1 MKKIAFI
8 IQHLTN
14 GGAERTISNLS
25 MLLNGTYDLYLIVFD
40 GEAITYPYDAT
51 LLDLKLPPQKG
62 FVRKIINSL
71 RRIAAVRKL
80 KKQYRF
86 DCVISFMFGAN
97 IVNVLSGRS
106 GKTVTSARNY
116 MSAYGNGLKH
126 RLKEKFVASRSDTVV
141 ALSKMVAI
149 DLRDTFGVPES
160 KLTVIYNPCDTDR
173 IQALARQT
181 CPFDFRSDCYYF
193 VTAGRMVEQKGQWH
207 LLKAFSLLKEHDLD
221 KKIKLIILGS
231 GEMDC
236 NLKQLTSQLGLEN
249 DVYYTG
255 FCDNPYSYIS
265 RSNCFVL
272 SSLFEGLGNVILE
285 AMACKVP
292 VVSYDC
298 LAGPRELIAPE
309 TDPKLHATQV
319 EHCSCGILVPL
330 TVDKPDWTVS
340 FTEND
345 SLLSDA
351 MYKIYSEPEIAESI
365 TENALEHLKSFS
377 GEHIAGEWRDMINK
391 LGKSDEI

>member
-25 MLLNGTYDLYLIVFD
+25 MLLNGTYDIYLIVFD

-51 LLDLKLPPQKG
+51 LLDLKLPPKKG
-62 FVRKIINSL
+62 FVNKVINSF
-71 RRIAAVRKL
+71 RRIAAVRRL

-97 IVNVLSGRS
+97 IVNVLSGHI

-116 MSAYGNGLKH
+116 MSAYGKGIKAKL
-126 RLKEKFVASRSDTVV
+126 REKFVASRSDAVV

-149 DLRDTFGVPES
+149 DLHDTFGVPER
-160 KLTVIYNPCDTDR
+160 KLTVIYNPCNTDR
-173 IQALARQT
+173 IRALAEQT
-181 CPFDFRSDCYYF
+181 CPFEFSQDFYYF

-207 LLKAFSLLKEHDLD
+207 LLKAFALLKERELD

-231 GEMDC
+231 GELNDD
-236 NLKQLTSQLGLEN
+236 LQKLTVQLGVES
-249 DVYYTG
+249 DVHYAG

-309 TDPKLHATQV
+309 TDPKLHATKV

-330 TVDKPDWTVS
+330 TVDKPNWTVS

-345 SLLSDA
+345 RLLSDA

-377 GEHIAGEWRDMINK
+377 GEHIAGDWMELIK
-391 LGKSDEI
+391 